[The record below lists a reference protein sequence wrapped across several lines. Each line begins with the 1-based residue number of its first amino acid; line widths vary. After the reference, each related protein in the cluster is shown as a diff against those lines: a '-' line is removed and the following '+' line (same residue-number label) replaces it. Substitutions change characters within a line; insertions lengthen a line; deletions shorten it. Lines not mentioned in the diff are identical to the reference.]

1 MNVVLISTYDLG
13 HQPFG
18 LASPKAWLARDGHAV
33 RTLDL
38 TVDKFSEPLI
48 REAELVAFYL
58 PMHTAT
64 RLALP
69 VIDRVRRLNPDARI
83 VCYGLYAPLN
93 ADLLHGVGVEAI
105 LGGEFEADLVRIASP
120 APPVRVGALSPLPLN
135 RDRKGAPV
143 IQNRDRKGAR
153 RLSGPIERLDFI
165 TPDRSDLPA
174 PDRYA
179 QLRHGSESK
188 LVAYTEAT
196 RGCKHLCRHCPIVPI
211 YQGQF
216 RVVSREVVL
225 ADIRQQ
231 IAAGAAHVTFGD
243 PDFFNGPSHA
253 SRIVEALHAEF
264 PSITYDATIKIEHLL
279 KHRDLLPLL
288 RDTGCVLITSAV
300 EAVDDRVLKKLE
312 KNHTRRDF
320 FEAAALMRA
329 AGIALQPTFIAF
341 TPWTTVAG
349 YRDLLRALADLE
361 LIENVAP
368 VQLALRLLITSGSRL
383 LELDDVRAMVR
394 PFDTKSLV
402 YPWVHDDPEVD
413 RLGGRVFR
421 LIADRQKQGRS
432 RGEIFQEI
440 CEIAGCRQENYKLM
454 PRATIPFLDEPW
466 YC

>member
-1 MNVVLISTYDLG
+1 M
-13 HQPFG
+13 HQ
-18 LASPKAWLARDGHAV
+18 
-33 RTLDL
+33 
-38 TVDKFSEPLI
+38 
-48 REAELVAFYL
+48 Y
-58 PMHTAT
+58 
-64 RLALP
+64 
-69 VIDRVRRLNPDARI
+69 N
-83 VCYGLYAPLN
+83 
-93 ADLLHGVGVEAI
+93 
-105 LGGEFEADLVRIASP
+105 
-120 APPVRVGALSPLPLN
+120 
-135 RDRKGAPV
+135 
-143 IQNRDRKGAR
+143 
-153 RLSGPIERLDFI
+153 GPIERLHFI

-174 PDRYA
+174 PGRYA
-179 QLRHGSESK
+179 QLHHGSESK
-188 LVAYTEAT
+188 LVAYTEAS
-196 RGCKHLCRHCPIVPI
+196 RGCKHLCRHCPVVPV
-211 YQGQF
+211 YRGQF

-264 PSITYDATIKIEHLL
+264 PAITYDATIKIEHLL
-279 KHRDLLPLL
+279 KHRNLLPLL
-288 RDTGCVLITSAV
+288 RDTGCLLVTSAV
-300 EAVDDRVLKKLE
+300 ESVDDRVLQKLE

-413 RLGGRVFR
+413 QLGARVFR
-421 LIADRQKQGRS
+421 LVADRQKQGRS
-432 RGEIFQEI
+432 RGEIFHRETRFVERSAKSPLPARELQTD
-440 CEIAGCRQENYKLM
+440 AARDHSVSG
-454 PRATIPFLDEPW
+454 
-466 YC
+466 